1 MSDFYR
7 PVSWLPG
14 ANDNTFRA
22 KLELRYVPDTDNV
35 WTINELPIELYLRGL
50 AETSE
55 ISPFEYQKAL
65 HTAARTYANY
75 HVQRNTK
82 HGGIFHI
89 DAKYDQVYRGYG
101 AEERS
106 PSIVRAVNDTRGKIV
121 TYNGELAIT
130 PYFSRSDGRT
140 RSWGEVWYGG
150 SNYPWLVTVPVP
162 WDAAKSRTLWGHG
175 VGMSATGAL
184 DAANDGWDYE
194 RILKYFYTGIVLKQ
208 IYQ

>member
-1 MSDFYR
+1 MFGRLMNSPF
-7 PVSWLPG
+7 
-14 ANDNTFRA
+14 
-22 KLELRYVPDTDNV
+22 
-35 WTINELPIELYLRGL
+35 ELYLRGL

-75 HVQRNTK
+75 HIRRNTK
-82 HGGIFHI
+82 HGGVFHI

-101 AEERS
+101 AEARS
-106 PSIVRAVNDTRGKIV
+106 PSITRAVNETRGKIV

-150 SNYPWLVTVPVP
+150 SNYPWLVSVPVP
-162 WDAAKSRTLWGHG
+162 WDEEAGRTLWGHG
-175 VGMSATGAL
+175 VGLSATGAL
-184 DAANDGWDYE
+184 DAANDGWGL
-194 RILKYFYTGIVLKQ
+194 RAHSQ
-208 IYQ
+208 IFLHRYRCDSDL